1 MKKGIRIPLQ
11 IFSWKPGCSRA
22 GEAVHIVWKIPPNPE
37 YRDKNKVFRLQSQCL
52 TDITTYQILC
62 AYSARSSR
70 AERFVDHHLNLEWK
84 SVKTVC
90 LECRAKGAL
99 PLVRTKRRNRASN
112 EHRAQRARF
121 VASVAPQASHEVVLA
136 PRVVGGAVPSDAPGV
151 GILTIACPR
160 GRNRKQSDEPPTTR
174 SRKARSRR
182 E

>member
-112 EHRAQRARF
+112 EHRAQRARLM
-121 VASVAPQASHEVVLA
+121 ASVAPQASREVALA
-136 PRVVGGAVPSDAPGV
+136 PVAVDGAVESVAPGV
-151 GILTIACPR
+151 GVPTVAPPR
-160 GRNRKQSDEPPTTR
+160 GRSRKHPDEPPATR
-174 SRKARSRR
+174 SRKVRSRC